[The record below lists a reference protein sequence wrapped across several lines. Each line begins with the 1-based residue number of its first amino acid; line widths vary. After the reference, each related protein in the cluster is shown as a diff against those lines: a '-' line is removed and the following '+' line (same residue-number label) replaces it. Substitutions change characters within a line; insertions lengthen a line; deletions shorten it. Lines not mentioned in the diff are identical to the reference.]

1 MGPHEQ
7 GGAAGLITAT
17 GPVGHVLS
25 PFIIMPLYQFN
36 HHGPYV
42 MNGVLMAGLLVY
54 IFTSS
59 RIRAVLNRARI

>member
-1 MGPHEQ
+1 M
-7 GGAAGLITAT
+7 
-17 GPVGHVLS
+17 LS